1 MTRPTMLLLQSLTSS
16 GIRMFALLLTMTT
29 AALAGVTV
37 YFPVSGSTVTSPVH
51 IRAAATSTYPITY
64 TRIYVDN
71 VSVWGSAVSRFNTY
85 LNMKAGNHYVVVQ
98 AWDSSGAVFKT
109 PLNLVV
115 HLLDGRHQVLS
126 MPFLA
131 GTTHVR
137 GRYGFTQNNFLL
149 EGANRIRNFA
159 APAIFV
165 YLTPSFRE
173 AYPDKQANLWPS
185 VTPASLTQLA
195 QTAPYKRLFNMPFRT
210 FVITA
215 YTFANDGNVAGFA
228 TNPSMAV
235 TEEKEFY
242 DLTRYLYA
250 TYAGTGKTFI
260 LKHWE
265 GDWVGLQGY
274 DTSKNISPTM
284 VNAMITWLTARQNA
298 VANARRDVG
307 DPLGIGVFHAVEV
320 NRVMDYVL
328 YGMVR
333 VINAVVPVV
342 KPDMVTY
349 SSYDSSI
356 AGTSS
361 TTTAAVMNQAL
372 SAIKNLTPDPLG
384 LASHRILISEYSLS
398 ENVFPT
404 ETIWRSQTI
413 LQTSKSA
420 GLLGAFLWQ
429 IYDNNCKTSSGAYY
443 PADSSWGSP
452 RPTNS
457 QCRGQWLVRPDGS
470 GSSVLTVLSPYWSTQ

>member
-1 MTRPTMLLLQSLTSS
+1 MRCGWISVHPAAWVSSCALAATTALTS
-16 GIRMFALLLTMTT
+16 
-29 AALAGVTV
+29 AAFAGVTV
-37 YFPVSGSTVTSPVH
+37 YFPASGSTVTPPVH
-51 IRAAATSTYPITY
+51 VRAWSGSTHPITY

-71 VSVWGSAVSRFNTY
+71 VSVWGGTVSSVNTF
-85 LNMKAGNHYVVVQ
+85 LNMSAGSHYVVVQ
-98 AWDSSGAVFKT
+98 SWDSTGLVQKAS
-109 PLNLVV
+109 LNLTVK
-115 HLLDGRHQVLS
+115 LSDGRQQVLS

-131 GTTHVR
+131 GVTHVA
-137 GRYGFTQNNFLL
+137 GTYGFTQNNYLL
-149 EGANRIRNFA
+149 EGASRIRDFA

-165 YLTPSFRE
+165 YMLPKFRQI
-173 AYPDKQANLWPS
+173 YPDKQAAMWPA
-185 VTPASLTQLA
+185 TNPTSLTQLA
-195 QTAPYKRLFNMPFRT
+195 QTAPYKALFSMPFRT

-215 YTFANDGNVAGFA
+215 YTFANNDNVAGFA
-228 TNPSMAV
+228 TNPGMA
-235 TEEKEFY
+235 TAEQAEFY

-265 GDWVGLQGY
+265 GDYIGLQGF

-284 VNAMITWLTARQNA
+284 VNAMITWLTARQTG
-298 VANARRDVG
+298 VVNARRDAG
-307 DPLGIGVFHAVEV
+307 NPLGVGVFHAVEV
-320 NRVMDYVL
+320 CRVLDYVL
-328 YGMVR
+328 HGMVR

-349 SSYDSSI
+349 SSYDSSL
-356 AGTSS
+356 AGTDS

-372 SAIKNLTPDPLG
+372 SAIKSLTPDPLG

-404 ETIWRSQTI
+404 ETIWRTQTI

>member
-98 AWDSSGAVFKT
+98 AWDSTGAVFKT

-115 HLLDGRHQVLS
+115 HLLDGRHRVLS

-131 GTTHVR
+131 GTTHVM

-165 YLTPSFRE
+165 YMYPSFRQ

-185 VTPASLTQLA
+185 VTPTSLTQLA
-195 QTAPYKRLFNMPFRT
+195 QTAPYQRLFNMPFRT

-215 YTFANDGNVAGFA
+215 YTFANSDNVAGFA
-228 TNPSMAV
+228 TDPSMAV
-235 TEEKEFY
+235 TEEREFY

-274 DTSKNISPTM
+274 DTSKNISSTM
-284 VNAMITWLTARQNA
+284 VNAMITWLTARQNG

-349 SSYDSSI
+349 SSYDSSL
-356 AGTSS
+356 AGTSP

-372 SAIKNLTPDPLG
+372 SAIKSLTPDPLG
-384 LASHRILISEYSLS
+384 LGSHRILISEFSLS
-398 ENVFPT
+398 EKVFPT

-429 IYDNNCKTSSGAYY
+429 LYDNNCKTSSGAYY
-443 PADSSWGSP
+443 PVDSSWGSL

-457 QCRGQWLVRPDGS
+457 QCRGQWLVLPDGS
-470 GSSVLTVLSPYWSTQ
+470 GSSVLTVLSPYWSAQ

>member
-228 TNPSMAV
+228 TDPSRAV

-320 NRVMDYVL
+320 NRVMDYQRRRYEL
-328 YGMVR
+328 HHDR
-333 VINAVVPVV
+333 RR
-342 KPDMVTY
+342 D
-349 SSYDSSI
+349 
-356 AGTSS
+356 
-361 TTTAAVMNQAL
+361 
-372 SAIKNLTPDPLG
+372 
-384 LASHRILISEYSLS
+384 E
-398 ENVFPT
+398 
-404 ETIWRSQTI
+404 
-413 LQTSKSA
+413 
-420 GLLGAFLWQ
+420 
-429 IYDNNCKTSSGAYY
+429 SGAE
-443 PADSSWGSP
+443 
-452 RPTNS
+452 
-457 QCRGQWLVRPDGS
+457 CH
-470 GSSVLTVLSPYWSTQ
+470 

>member
-98 AWDSSGAVFKT
+98 AWDSTGAVFKT

-126 MPFLA
+126 MPCLA
-131 GTTHVR
+131 GTTHVM

-165 YLTPSFRE
+165 YMYPNFSQ

-185 VTPASLTQLA
+185 VPPASLTQLA
-195 QTAPYKRLFNMPFRT
+195 QTAPYKRLFNMLFRT

-215 YTFANDGNVAGFA
+215 FTFSNGSGVTGF
-228 TNPSMAV
+228 
-235 TEEKEFY
+235 
-242 DLTRYLYA
+242 
-250 TYAGTGKTFI
+250 GTGPIRT
-260 LKHWE
+260 
-265 GDWVGLQGY
+265 
-274 DTSKNISPTM
+274 
-284 VNAMITWLTARQNA
+284 
-298 VANARRDVG
+298 
-307 DPLGIGVFHAVEV
+307 
-320 NRVMDYVL
+320 
-328 YGMVR
+328 
-333 VINAVVPVV
+333 VI
-342 KPDMVTY
+342 D
-349 SSYDSSI
+349 
-356 AGTSS
+356 
-361 TTTAAVMNQAL
+361 
-372 SAIKNLTPDPLG
+372 
-384 LASHRILISEYSLS
+384 
-398 ENVFPT
+398 
-404 ETIWRSQTI
+404 
-413 LQTSKSA
+413 
-420 GLLGAFLWQ
+420 
-429 IYDNNCKTSSGAYY
+429 
-443 PADSSWGSP
+443 
-452 RPTNS
+452 
-457 QCRGQWLVRPDGS
+457 
-470 GSSVLTVLSPYWSTQ
+470 